1 MAART
6 DPSAPWAEIEQQH
19 DDLLRRARAL
29 SGHVRERDEA
39 AALEALD
46 AMLEATIL
54 HFKFEEDLMERT
66 GYPERTRHRG
76 AHDLFLQD
84 LHALATELS
93 DAGLTAEVETWA
105 TDRMPEWLS
114 FHIQTNDAP
123 LARHLQHVR
132 WRGQP
137 ERARTQRPS

>member
-1 MAART
+1 MAAR
-6 DPSAPWAEIEQQH
+6 PNAPLPWAEIEQQH
-19 DDLLRRARAL
+19 DDLIRRARSLRAD
-29 SGHVRERDEA
+29 VQARDEG

-46 AMLEATIL
+46 EMLEATVL

-66 GYPERTRHRG
+66 GYPERVRHRG

-84 LHALATELS
+84 LYALATEMA

-105 TDRMPEWLS
+105 TERMPEWLS

-123 LARHLQHVR
+123 LARHLQHARV
-132 WRGQP
+132 RGQP
-137 ERARTQRPS
+137 ARTRTDRA

>member
-1 MAART
+1 MPAR
-6 DPSAPWAEIEQQH
+6 PEAPAPWADIEQQH
-19 DDLLRRARAL
+19 DDLLRRARSLRAA
-29 SGHVRERDEA
+29 VEARDEA
-39 AALEALD
+39 GALEAHDGL
-46 AMLEATIL
+46 LEATIL

-66 GYPERTRHRG
+66 GYPERVRHRG

-84 LHALATELS
+84 LHALGSELA

-105 TDRMPEWLS
+105 TERMPEWLS

-123 LARHLQHVR
+123 LARHLQQAR

-137 ERARTQRPS
+137 DRPRTERPS

>member
-1 MAART
+1 MPART
-6 DPSAPWAEIEQQH
+6 DPPNPWAEIEQQH

-29 SGHVRERDEA
+29 SDHVKARDEG
-39 AALEALD
+39 AALEGLD

-66 GYPERTRHRG
+66 GYPERVRHRG

-84 LHALATELS
+84 LHALATEMT
-93 DAGLTAEVETWA
+93 DAGLTADVETWA
-105 TDRMPEWLS
+105 TERMPEWLS

-123 LARHLQHVR
+123 LSRHLQHVR

-137 ERARTQRPS
+137 ERPRTERLS